1 MMDLSELESALAD
14 LIARC
19 DALAAS
25 NRELRE
31 RERELLAER
40 EALLA
45 RQQAAQAKFD
55 SVIGRA
61 SGASE
66 G

>member
-1 MMDLSELESALAD
+1 MDLKALESALAA

-19 DALAAS
+19 DALAVS
-25 NRELRE
+25 NQQLRE

-45 RQQAAQAKFD
+45 RQKAAQAKFD

-61 SGASE
+61 GAPE
-66 G
+66 AG